1 MWSCWSKSDRI
12 GLAILASLPRLDSEM
27 ERGPKS
33 RGASAWLSAAVAEGL
48 PVVVVVG
55 RANAGKSTLF
65 NRIVHGN
72 RAITSAIPGTTRDL
86 NIALAEHQGRRFAL
100 VDTGGLELGGRQPVT
115 ELVVEEALHAV
126 AASDAVVFI
135 LDSRAGLSGAD
146 SEALTLIRE
155 TGRPMVIAVNKV
167 DRPADEAG
175 AAEFYSLGAERL
187 FFISAA
193 HGRGIEE
200 LLDEVIASLP
210 AVEAAAARSPDL
222 RVALIG
228 RPNVGKS
235 SLLNRMAGFG
245 RAIVDEAPGT
255 TRDTVDV
262 RVKVGERDLLL
273 IDTAGIRR
281 PTRVSGE
288 LEHHSVARAIETIR
302 RAEVLAL
309 VVDATEGVADQDAR
323 LARLVESHDRA
334 LILVVNKWDAAAK
347 LKRKIRAFARDLRE
361 RYPFLGFAPVL
372 FTSALT
378 GDGMGEILPRALEV
392 GQAFRATFQT
402 SRLNRILAE
411 ATAAMDPP
419 LVDRHRLNLMYV
431 TQVGSSPPRF
441 RLFSN
446 IERDIPAHYVRF
458 LESRF
463 REALELEGT
472 PLRFEFRKAPGRA
485 RARPKVAIRPERRG
499 PGSGVRA
506 RR

>member
-1 MWSCWSKSDRI
+1 
-12 GLAILASLPRLDSEM
+12 M

-33 RGASAWLSAAVAEGL
+33 GGAGAPPLAAVAEGL
-48 PVVVVVG
+48 AVVVLVG

-65 NRIVHGN
+65 NRIVRGN

-86 NIALAEHQGRRFAL
+86 NIAIAEHQGRRFAL
-100 VDTGGLELGGRQPVT
+100 VDSGGLELGGREPIT
-115 ELVVEEALHAV
+115 ARVVEEALRAV

-135 LDSRAGLSGAD
+135 LDSRAGLSAAD
-146 SEALTLIRE
+146 SEALALIRE
-155 TGRPMVIAVNKV
+155 SGRQTVVAVNKV

-175 AAEFYSLGAERL
+175 AAEFYSLGAEHL
-187 FFISAA
+187 FLISAA

-200 LLDEVIASLP
+200 LLDEVIARLP
-210 AVEAAAARSPDL
+210 AIEDTAVPPPDL

-235 SLLNRMAGFG
+235 SLLNRMAGYG
-245 RAIVDEAPGT
+245 RAIVDETPGT

-262 RVKVGERDLLL
+262 RVKVGERNLLL

-309 VVDATEGVADQDAR
+309 VIDATEGVTDQDAR
-323 LARLVESHDRA
+323 LARLVENHDRA

-347 LKRKIRAFARDLRE
+347 LNRRIPAFIRDLRE

-378 GDGMGEILPRALEV
+378 GDGVGKILPRALEV
-392 GQAFRATFQT
+392 GRAFRATFQT
-402 SRLNRILAE
+402 SQLNRILAE

-419 LVDRHRLNLMYV
+419 LIDRHRLNLMYV
-431 TQVGSSPPRF
+431 TQIAGSPPRF
-441 RLFSN
+441 RFFSN
-446 IERDIPAHYVRF
+446 LERDIPAHYVRF
-458 LESRF
+458 LETRF
-463 REALELEGT
+463 REALELSGT
-472 PLRFEFRKAPGRA
+472 PLRFEFRRAPGHAHARPKPARRPQHRGPASGA
-485 RARPKVAIRPERRG
+485 RARR
-499 PGSGVRA
+499 
-506 RR
+506 